1 MTILWPALVSVVVV
15 RMAELSVGSM
25 EAMERLPALVS
36 ESPVMKVK
44 VSSMIALPFMISELS
59 RTMWVAMPG
68 DCGTWC
74 LFFDDD
80 ANLTLEIEVAAAAAE
95 EAAAAA
101 FPFLAAAPALPPKTR
116 SSLAQASSSALR
128 DLLELLSPCMAA
140 GGCTPISA

>member
-25 EAMERLPALVS
+25 EATERLPALVS

-74 LFFDDD
+74 LFFDD
-80 ANLTLEIEVAAAAAE
+80 ANLTLEIEVTAVAE

-101 FPFLAAAPALPPKTR
+101 FPFLAAAALPPKTR

>member
-25 EAMERLPALVS
+25 EAMERLLALVS

-80 ANLTLEIEVAAAAAE
+80 TNLTLEIEVAAAAE

-101 FPFLAAAPALPPKTR
+101 FPFLAAAALPPKTR

-128 DLLELLSPCMAA
+128 DLLELLSPCMTG

>member
-1 MTILWPALVSVVVV
+1 
-15 RMAELSVGSM
+15 MAELSVGSM

-74 LFFDDD
+74 LFFDD
-80 ANLTLEIEVAAAAAE
+80 ANLTLEIEVTAAAE

-101 FPFLAAAPALPPKTR
+101 FPFLAAAALPPKTR

>member
-1 MTILWPALVSVVVV
+1 
-15 RMAELSVGSM
+15 MAELSVGSM

-74 LFFDDD
+74 LFFDDT
-80 ANLTLEIEVAAAAAE
+80 NLTLEIEVAAE
-95 EAAAAA
+95 EAAAAAA
-101 FPFLAAAPALPPKTR
+101 FPFLAAAAAALPPKTR

>member
-80 ANLTLEIEVAAAAAE
+80 ANLTLEIEVAAAAE

-101 FPFLAAAPALPPKTR
+101 FPFLAAAALPPKTR

>member
-1 MTILWPALVSVVVV
+1 MTILWPAFVSVVVV

-74 LFFDDD
+74 LFFDD
-80 ANLTLEIEVAAAAAE
+80 ANLTLEIEVGAE
-95 EAAAAA
+95 EAAAAAA

>member
-1 MTILWPALVSVVVV
+1 MTILWPAFVSVVVV

-80 ANLTLEIEVAAAAAE
+80 ANLTLEIEVAAAAE

-101 FPFLAAAPALPPKTR
+101 FPFLAAAALPPKTR

>member
-1 MTILWPALVSVVVV
+1 MTILWPAFVSVVVV
-15 RMAELSVGSM
+15 KMAELSVGSM

-80 ANLTLEIEVAAAAAE
+80 ANLTLEIEVTAAAE

-101 FPFLAAAPALPPKTR
+101 FPFLAAAALPPKTR

>member
-1 MTILWPALVSVVVV
+1 
-15 RMAELSVGSM
+15 MAELSVGSM

-44 VSSMIALPFMISELS
+44 VSSMMALPFMISELS

-74 LFFDDD
+74 LFFDD
-80 ANLTLEIEVAAAAAE
+80 ANLTLEIEVTAAE
-95 EAAAAA
+95 EAATAAAA
-101 FPFLAAAPALPPKTR
+101 FPFLAAAAAAALPPKTR

-140 GGCTPISA
+140 AGGCTPISA

>member
-74 LFFDDD
+74 LFFDD
-80 ANLTLEIEVAAAAAE
+80 ANLTLEIEVAAAAE

-101 FPFLAAAPALPPKTR
+101 FPFLAAAALPPKTR